1 VRVFVAGGTGAL
13 GQHLLPQL
21 VAAAGHQVSA
31 LTRSAGK
38 AAAVESAGA
47 EPVVADALDKGALL
61 AAVREAHPEVVIH
74 QLTALTN
81 IKNFRRFDKEFALT
95 NRLRTEGTDNLLAAA
110 QAAGA
115 IRFIAQSYAG
125 WPAERTGARV
135 KTENDPFDPA
145 PPANQRRTM
154 EAIRY
159 LERQVSAA
167 SLDGMVLRYGGFYG
181 PGSNMTRSGDI
192 AQLVRKRRF
201 PIVGDGSGVWSFCH
215 LEDAA
220 SATVAAVERGAPGI
234 YNVCDDEPVEIATW
248 LPDYARAVGAPQP
261 RHVPVWLGRLLA
273 GEVVVSMMTQVRGAS
288 NAKAKAALD
297 WKPQYPTYREGFSLG
312 LGD

>member
-21 VAAAGHQVSA
+21 VAAGHQVSA

-38 AAAVESAGA
+38 AEAVESAGA

-61 AAVREAHPEVVIH
+61 AAVREVRPEVVIH

-81 IKNFRRFDKEFALT
+81 ATNYRRFDKEFALT

-115 IRFIAQSYAG
+115 GRFIAQSFAG
-125 WPAERTGARV
+125 WPAERTGGRV

-192 AQLVRKRRF
+192 AELVRKRRF

-248 LPDYARAVGAPQP
+248 LPEYARAVGAPQP
-261 RHVPVWLGRLLA
+261 RRIPVWLGRLLA
-273 GEVVVSMMTQVRGAS
+273 GDVVVSMMTQVRGAS
-288 NAKAKAALD
+288 NAKAKVALD
-297 WKPQYPTYREGFSLG
+297 WKPQYPTYREGFSVG

>member
-1 VRVFVAGGTGAL
+1 VKVFVAGGTGAL

-21 VAAAGHQVSA
+21 LAAGHEASA
-31 LTRSAGK
+31 LARSAGK
-38 AAAVESAGA
+38 AAAVESVGA
-47 EPVVADALDKGALL
+47 EPVSADALDRGALI
-61 AAVREAHPEVVIH
+61 AAVRDVRPEVVIH

-81 IKNFRRFDKEFALT
+81 LKNFRRFDKEFALT

-115 IRFIAQSYAG
+115 RRFIAQSFAG
-125 WPAERTGARV
+125 WPVERTGGRV
-135 KTENDPFDPA
+135 KTEDDPFDPN
-145 PPANQRRTM
+145 PPAAQRRSL

-159 LERQVSAA
+159 LERQVSGAD
-167 SLDGMVLRYGGFYG
+167 LDGVVLRYGGFYG
-181 PGSNMTRSGDI
+181 PGSNMNRSGDI
-192 AQLVRKRRF
+192 AQLIRKRRF
-201 PIVGDGSGVWSFCH
+201 PIVGDGRGVWSFCH

-220 SATVAAVERGAPGI
+220 SATVAAVERGAPGV

-248 LPDYARAVGAPQP
+248 LPEYARAIGAPAP
-261 RHVPVWLGRLLA
+261 RHVPVWLGRVLA

-288 NAKAKAALD
+288 NAKAKAALE
-297 WKPQYPTYREGFSLG
+297 WKPRYTTYREGFSAG

>member
-1 VRVFVAGGTGAL
+1 MRVFVAGGTGAL

-21 VAAAGHQVSA
+21 VDAGYEVSA

-38 AAAVESAGA
+38 AAAIESAGA
-47 EPVVADALDKGALL
+47 EPVVADALDRDAVI
-61 AAVREAHPEVVIH
+61 AAVRKVRPDVVIH

-81 IKNFRRFDKEFALT
+81 MKNFRRFDKEFALT

-115 IRFIAQSYAG
+115 RRFIAQSYAG
-125 WPAERTGARV
+125 WPSERSGSRV
-135 KTENDPFDPA
+135 KTEADPFDPK
-145 PPANQRRTM
+145 PVANQRRSF
-154 EAIRY
+154 EAIQY
-159 LERQVSAA
+159 LERQVTGAN
-167 SLDGMVLRYGGFYG
+167 LEGVVLRYGGFYG
-181 PGSNMTRSGDI
+181 PGSNMNRSGDV
-192 AQLVRKRRF
+192 AELVRKRRF
-201 PIVGDGSGVWSFCH
+201 PIVGDGRGVWSFCH

-234 YNVCDDEPVEIATW
+234 YNVCDDEPVEIGTW
-248 LPDYARAVGAPQP
+248 LPEYARAIGAPLP
-261 RHVPVWLGRLLA
+261 RHVPVWLGKLLG

-297 WKPQYPTYREGFSLG
+297 WKPRYATYHEGFSTG
-312 LGD
+312 LSA